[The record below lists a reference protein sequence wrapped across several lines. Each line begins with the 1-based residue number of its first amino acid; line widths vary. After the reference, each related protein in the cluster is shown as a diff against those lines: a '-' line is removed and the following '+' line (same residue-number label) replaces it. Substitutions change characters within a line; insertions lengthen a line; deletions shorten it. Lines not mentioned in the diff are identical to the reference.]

1 MMQEKIDI
9 SILEELPK
17 VDEAYVDLLLNKGLK
32 LLNRKIV
39 ALDDD
44 PTGVQTV
51 HNVSVYTDW
60 MEESVLRGFTE
71 ENSLFFILTN
81 SRSFSKDK
89 TISEHRILAKNIV
102 KASKSTGKEF
112 VIISRSD
119 STLRGHYPMETQV
132 LKQEIEMFT
141 NIRYDGEIIFPFFK
155 EGGRFTID
163 NIHYVKENDV
173 LVPAAQTEFANDKTF
188 GYTSSHMGEWC
199 EEKNQGAYKASDM
212 VYISLEKI
220 RALDIEY
227 ICKQLIQVKDFNKV
241 IVNAVDYVDVKIFM
255 IAFIKALSER
265 KEFIFRSA
273 AAVTKVLGG
282 IADKPLLSRNE
293 LIGKDHKNGGIVL
306 IGSHVMKTTRQLEEL
321 RSCSYPI
328 EFIEFNQHRIVEE
341 LGLEKEVERVLKIAE
356 ANIGNGKTVVVYT
369 RRERFDLDTDDKEKQ
384 LKISVQIS
392 DAVSSIIG
400 KLNVRPDFIIA
411 KGGITSS
418 DVGTIA
424 LKVKRALVMGQ
435 IAPGIPVW
443 MTGDESKFP
452 GLPYVIFPGNVG
464 EDSTLREIVE
474 LFIAV

>member
-132 LKQEIEMFT
+132 LKQEIETFT

-356 ANIGNGKTVVVYT
+356 ANIGNGKTVVAYT

>member
-1 MMQEKIDI
+1 MQEKIDI

-132 LKQEIEMFT
+132 LKQEIETFT

-356 ANIGNGKTVVVYT
+356 ANIGNGKTVVAYT

>member
-1 MMQEKIDI
+1 MQEKIDI
-9 SILEELPK
+9 SILEEIPK
-17 VDEAYVDLLLNKGLK
+17 VDEAYVDLLLNKGLN

-39 ALDDD
+39 VLDDD

-51 HNVSVYTDW
+51 HNVYVYTDW
-60 MEESVLRGFTE
+60 KEESIIRGFTE

-89 TISEHRILAKNIV
+89 TISEHRIIAENIV
-102 KASKSTGKEF
+102 KASKFTGKEF

-119 STLRGHYPMETQV
+119 STLRGHYPTETQV
-132 LKQEIEMFT
+132 LKQEIETLT

-212 VYISLEKI
+212 VYISLKKI

-227 ICKQLIQVKDFNKV
+227 ICKQLIQVKNFNKV

-255 IAFIKALSER
+255 IAFIKALAEG

-273 AAVTKVLGG
+273 AAVTKVFGG
-282 IADKPLLSRNE
+282 IPDKPLLSRNE
-293 LIGKDHKNGGIVL
+293 LIGKDNKNGGIVL

-356 ANIGNGKTVVVYT
+356 ANIRNGKTVVVYT

-400 KLNVRPDFIIA
+400 RLNVRPDFIIA

>member
-1 MMQEKIDI
+1 MQEKIDI